1 VGSDTLA
8 DVMVLGSQQFQKLYP
23 NVTMHLEHSGSGTAP
38 TALTG
43 GRSQLA
49 PMSRVMTDEE
59 IGAFQA
65 KYGYKPTAY
74 RVALDALAI
83 YVNKDNPIRGL
94 TLQQADGIFSST
106 RKHGGPSL
114 EIWGAVGLSGDWT
127 NRAITLYGRDSV
139 SGTHDFFKQHALLG
153 GDFKPGVH
161 ENISEEV
168 IEGVAGDPS
177 GIGYSG
183 IGWKTSQVR
192 ALALGEAAD
201 KLIEPTYEH
210 ALDGS
215 YPLTRFLYIYVNQPP
230 DQPLDKLTG
239 EFIRFVLSH
248 EGQEIVVQ
256 AKFFP
261 LPAKIVSDTLSGKN

>member
-1 VGSDTLA
+1 
-8 DVMVLGSQQFQKLYP
+8 
-23 NVTMHLEHSGSGTAP
+23 
-38 TALTG
+38 
-43 GRSQLA
+43 
-49 PMSRVMTDEE
+49 
-59 IGAFQA
+59 
-65 KYGYKPTAY
+65 
-74 RVALDALAI
+74 
-83 YVNKDNPIRGL
+83 
-94 TLQQADGIFSST
+94 
-106 RKHGGPSL
+106 
-114 EIWGAVGLSGDWT
+114 
-127 NRAITLYGRDSV
+127 
-139 SGTHDFFKQHALLG
+139 LG